1 MNHGQV
7 NSPTRG
13 PQESLAAFLAGIRP
27 GDSCSCCGAT
37 LRSVHRG
44 SKASR
49 GSSDSSGLRLAA
61 EAIVCPACGCELCEE
76 IGPDAEESRKELNP
90 AA

>member
-7 NSPTRG
+7 NSTTRG

-27 GDSCSCCGAT
+27 GDLCSCCGAT

-44 SKASR
+44 SKAVR
-49 GSSDSSGLRLAA
+49 GSADSSSLRPAA
-61 EAIVCPACGCELCEE
+61 EAIVCPACGCEISEE
-76 IGPDAEESRKELNP
+76 LGPDAEESRKELN
-90 AA
+90 AAA